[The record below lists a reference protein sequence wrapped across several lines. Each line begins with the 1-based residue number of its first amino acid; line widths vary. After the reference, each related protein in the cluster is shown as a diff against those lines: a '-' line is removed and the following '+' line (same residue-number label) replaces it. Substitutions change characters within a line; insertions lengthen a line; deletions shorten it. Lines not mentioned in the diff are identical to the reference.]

1 MPQLTVK
8 AIVTGVLLSI
18 ILSWANAYIGLFAGL
33 TVSASIPAAVLSMAV
48 LSLFKRSNILEHNIV
63 QTAASA
69 GESLA
74 GRRDLHTAGVADTQT
89 TGTCSTIGG

>member
-33 TVSASIPAAVLSMAV
+33 TVSASIPRRGDVDGGAA
-48 LSLFKRSNILEHNIV
+48 HV
-63 QTAASA
+63 QA
-69 GESLA
+69 
-74 GRRDLHTAGVADTQT
+74 
-89 TGTCSTIGG
+89 